1 MTTNSAPVTSV
12 FDLVI
17 GVPSDC
23 SGRFVGCQLMP
34 AALRAA
40 GLTDALGARDLGNLQ
55 VAIADPRRDPSTG
68 VIGLRDLLNQ
78 SQIVRDHTQPL
89 LADGHRPL
97 IIGGDCTLL
106 IGVAAAVNRIHP
118 DAGLLFLDGHLD
130 CYDGETSVTGEGAD
144 MELAVLLGVGEQP
157 LLDFGERTPAFPH
170 GRVVVLGPFDEAD
183 AAADGAPDPRT
194 FAPDTTIVTCDELLA
209 DPAGHARDALATLH
223 HRASGFWL
231 HLDLDVLSSDV
242 MAAVDYPDP
251 RGLDY
256 TQLTDILTIAFA
268 SPHLLGASVVILNP
282 NQAPPEDQSARHI
295 VDMLATAS
303 TTGQDR
309 NVIDLV

>member
-1 MTTNSAPVTSV
+1 MTITSGTANATSV
-12 FDLVI
+12 FDVVM

-40 GLTDALGARDLGNLQ
+40 GLVGALGALDLGNLQ
-55 VAIADPRRDPSTG
+55 VAIADPRRDAGTG
-68 VIGLRDLLNQ
+68 VVGLTDLLNQ
-78 SQIVRDHTQPL
+78 SQVVRDHTQPL

-106 IGVAAAVNRIHP
+106 IGVAGALNRTHP
-118 DAGLLFLDGHLD
+118 DAGLLFVDGHLD
-130 CYDGETSVTGEGAD
+130 CYDGYTSTTGEGAD
-144 MELAVLLGVGEQP
+144 MELAVLLGVGAQP
-157 LLDFGERTPAFPH
+157 LLDFGERTPAFAH
-170 GRVVVLGPFDEAD
+170 ERVVVLGPFDEAD

-194 FAPDTTIVTCDELLA
+194 FAPTTTIVTSDELRA
-209 DPAGHARDALATLH
+209 DPAGHARNALAALH
-223 HRASGFWL
+223 DRANGFWL

-242 MAAVDYPDP
+242 MAAVDYPDT

-282 NQAPPEDQSARHI
+282 NQAPPEDQSAQHV

-303 TTGQDR
+303 TAR
-309 NVIDLV
+309 